1 MRIISTTDLSREG
14 NDCYIHSSITLME
27 DNELYFV
34 ILTERVSGYP
44 YFTEAIII
52 DEAKLDETKA
62 KYIYTQNG
70 GVLK

>member
-14 NDCYIHSSITLME
+14 NDCYIHTTISLME

-44 YFTEAIII
+44 YSTEAFII
-52 DEAKLDETKA
+52 DEAKLDKDKA
-62 KYIYTQNG
+62 VYIYKQNG
-70 GVLK
+70 GVIK